1 MKIDPI
7 GNSENDAEKELEKLS
22 AVSAYF
28 APALNERIKKVTDP
42 VLRSEM
48 SLFIVDVE
56 EKGKKLLGSK
66 NRKEFDEY
74 KTAVK
79 KFMDKMV
86 STSFKVEEKQ
96 GRQKDGKFVVYLMTQ
111 RVDEALENLG
121 QLLLAGQQDS
131 MRILTVLD
139 EIRGILMDIY
149 L

>member
-1 MKIDPI
+1 MKIEPI
-7 GNSENDAEKELEKLS
+7 GGSSEEEKNLEKLS

-28 APALNERIKKVTDP
+28 APALNERIKKVSDP
-42 VLRSEM
+42 ALRSEV
-48 SLFIVDVE
+48 SLFIVDIE
-56 EKGKKLLGSK
+56 EKGKKLLTSK

-79 KFMDKMV
+79 KFMDKIV
-86 STSFKVEEKQ
+86 SSSFKVEEKQ
-96 GRQKDGKFVVYLMTQ
+96 SRSKDGKFVVYLMTQ

-131 MRILTVLD
+131 MRIIHALD
-139 EIRGILMDIY
+139 EIRGILMDLY

>member
-1 MKIDPI
+1 MKIEPI
-7 GNSENDAEKELEKLS
+7 SNNDEDKEVEKLS

-28 APALNERIKKVTDP
+28 APALNERIKKVSDP

-48 SLFIVDVE
+48 SVFITEVE
-56 EKGKKLLGSK
+56 QKGKKLLASK
-66 NRKEFDEY
+66 GRKEFDDY

-79 KFMDKMV
+79 KFMDKVV

-96 GRQKDGKFVVYLMTQ
+96 SRQKDGKFVVYLMTQ

-131 MRILTVLD
+131 MRILSVMD
-139 EIRGILMDIY
+139 EIRGIMMDLY

>member
-1 MKIDPI
+1 MKIEPI
-7 GNSENDAEKELEKLS
+7 GSGSEEEKNLEKLS

-28 APALNERIKKVTDP
+28 APALNARIKKVTDP
-42 VLRSEM
+42 ALRSEM

-56 EKGKKLLGSK
+56 EKGRKLLASK
-66 NRKEFDEY
+66 NRKEFDDY

-79 KFMDKMV
+79 KFMDKVV

-131 MRILTVLD
+131 MRILKVLD
-139 EIRGILMDIY
+139 EIRGILMDRY

>member
-1 MKIDPI
+1 
-7 GNSENDAEKELEKLS
+7 
-22 AVSAYF
+22 
-28 APALNERIKKVTDP
+28 
-42 VLRSEM
+42 M

-56 EKGKKLLGSK
+56 EKGKKLLASK

-79 KFMDKMV
+79 KFMDKVV

-96 GRQKDGKFVVYLMTQ
+96 SQKKDGKFVVYLMTQ

-131 MRILTVLD
+131 MRILKVLD
-139 EIRGILMDIY
+139 EIRGILMDRY

>member
-1 MKIDPI
+1 MRIEPV
-7 GNSENDAEKELEKLS
+7 GSPNDDEKNLEKMS

-28 APALNERIKKVTDP
+28 SPALNERIKKVTDP
-42 VLRSEM
+42 ALRNEISV
-48 SLFIVDVE
+48 FIVDIE
-56 EKGKKLLGSK
+56 EKGRKLLKSK
-66 NRKEFDEY
+66 NRKEFDDY

-96 GRQKDGKFVVYLMTQ
+96 GRQKDGKFVVYLTTQ

-139 EIRGILMDIY
+139 EIRGILMDLY